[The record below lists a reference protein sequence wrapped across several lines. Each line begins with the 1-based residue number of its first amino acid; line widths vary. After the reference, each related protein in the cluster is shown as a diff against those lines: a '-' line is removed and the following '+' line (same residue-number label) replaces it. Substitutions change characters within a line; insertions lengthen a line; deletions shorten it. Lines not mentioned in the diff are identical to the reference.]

1 MTRWMEDSMAK
12 KASPEPME
20 CQPAHYGNA
29 TPMAPAPTTRPQN
42 TRAMATAFS
51 EARAEMVRQRSL
63 TKQRAQI
70 QAGRSKDMPVET
82 WTPELDQ
89 RLLEMKSAGAQVAL
103 IAKVLNRTEAATTGR
118 LITLRK
124 RNGAI

>member
-1 MTRWMEDSMAK
+1 
-12 KASPEPME
+12 
-20 CQPAHYGNA
+20 
-29 TPMAPAPTTRPQN
+29 
-42 TRAMATAFS
+42 
-51 EARAEMVRQRSL
+51 
-63 TKQRAQI
+63 
-70 QAGRSKDMPVET
+70 MPVET